1 MDALHLEVVNMLLG
15 GIEHFTLDLHQSDQ
29 ADHPRSA
36 KFRTYTN
43 LNKTWARFLS
53 TDSSSDLSSV
63 SNSKGL
69 KTATESLLGD
79 VIICQ
84 HGIL

>member
-15 GIEHFTLDLHQSDQ
+15 GIEHFTLDFHQSDQ

-43 LNKTWARFLS
+43 LN
-53 TDSSSDLSSV
+53 
-63 SNSKGL
+63 
-69 KTATESLLGD
+69 
-79 VIICQ
+79 
-84 HGIL
+84 